1 MPRATVPRPASTTL
15 VLRDAADGLR
25 VLMLRRSACVSFMP
39 GALVFPGGAVD
50 TADRSAEI
58 EACCGESAAQ
68 VAGRLH
74 LGDAMDGV
82 ALAHAV
88 AALRECFEESGLWLG
103 ADMLIDAA
111 TLAQARRRLLASSAA
126 FGALSAELSL
136 PLATR
141 ALAPWSRWVTPIDAA
156 RRFDTV
162 FFVAL
167 APLDQVAST
176 DDNETS
182 GLAWVKP
189 AEALAAGS
197 ADAVPFATRCTL
209 ESLLPF
215 GDAVSVMRAARIPR
229 PLEVFHPRIARTRAG
244 ARRVL
249 LPRDPGYLDVM
260 RLDPEG
266 TGAAV
271 IPDLPCPP
279 RPPPAVRRLDTCH
292 HKTDRETS

>member
-25 VLMLRRSACVSFMP
+25 VLMLRRSACASFMP
-39 GALVFPGGAVD
+39 GAFVFPGGAVD
-50 TADRSAEI
+50 VADRSVEI
-58 EACCGESAAQ
+58 EACCVESAAQ
-68 VAGRLH
+68 VANRLR
-74 LGDAMDGV
+74 LGVAMDDA

-88 AALRECFEESGLWLG
+88 AALRECFEECGLWLG
-103 ADMLIDAA
+103 ADMLVDAA
-111 TLAQARRRLLASSAA
+111 TLAQARRRLLAGSASFA
-126 FGALSAELSL
+126 ALGTELSL

-162 FFVAL
+162 FFVGL
-167 APLDQVAST
+167 APLDQLASV
-176 DDNETS
+176 DDNEAS
-182 GLAWVKP
+182 SLAWVKP
-189 AEALAAGS
+189 AEALAAGP
-197 ADAVPFATRCTL
+197 ADALPFATRCTL

-215 GDAVSVMRAARIPR
+215 EDAVSVMRAARIPR
-229 PLEVFHPRIARTRAG
+229 PLEVFHPRIARTHAG
-244 ARRVL
+244 ARCVL
-249 LPRDPGYLDVM
+249 LPRDPRYLDVM

-271 IPDLPCPP
+271 IPDLPRPP
-279 RPPPAVRRLDTCH
+279 RPPPAVRRPDTCN

>member
-1 MPRATVPRPASTTL
+1 MPRATLPRPASTTL

-25 VLMLRRSACVSFMP
+25 VLMLRRSASASFMP

-50 TADRSAEI
+50 AADGSVEL
-58 EACCGESAAQ
+58 EACCAESRAEAWS
-68 VAGRLH
+68 RLR
-74 LGDAMDGV
+74 LGDAVDGL

-88 AALRECFEESGLWLG
+88 AALRECFEECGLWLG
-103 ADMLIDAA
+103 ADMLVDAA
-111 TLAQARRRLLASSAA
+111 TLAQARRRLLAGDTRLA
-126 FGALSAELSL
+126 ALSAELSI

-141 ALAPWSRWVTPIDAA
+141 ALAPWSHWVTPIDVA

-167 APLDQVAST
+167 APLDQLAMADGS
-176 DDNETS
+176 ETTGVVWARPADVLS
-182 GLAWVKP
+182 GS
-189 AEALAAGS
+189 ERDAL
-197 ADAVPFATRCTL
+197 PFATRCTL

-215 GDAVSVMRAARIPR
+215 ADAVSVMRVARRPR
-229 PLEVFHPRIARTRAG
+229 RLEIVHPRVARTRAG
-244 ARRVL
+244 VRRVL
-249 LPRDPGYLDVM
+249 LPRDAGYLDVM

-279 RPPPAVRRLDTCH
+279 RPPPVDPRLAFCN
-292 HKTDRETS
+292 HKTDQETP

>member
-25 VLMLRRSACVSFMP
+25 VLMLRRSACASFMP
-39 GALVFPGGAVD
+39 GAFVFPGGAVD
-50 TADRSAEI
+50 VADRSVEI
-58 EACCGESAAQ
+58 EACCVESAAQ
-68 VAGRLH
+68 VANRLR
-74 LGDAMDGV
+74 LGVAMDDA

-88 AALRECFEESGLWLG
+88 AALRECFEECGLWLG
-103 ADMLIDAA
+103 ADMLVDAA
-111 TLAQARRRLLASSAA
+111 TLAQARRRLLAGSASFA
-126 FGALSAELSL
+126 ALGTELSL

-162 FFVAL
+162 FFVGL
-167 APLDQVAST
+167 APLDQLASV
-176 DDNETS
+176 DDNEAS
-182 GLAWVKP
+182 SLAWVKP
-189 AEALAAGS
+189 AEALAAGP
-197 ADAVPFATRCTL
+197 ADALPFATRCTL

-215 GDAVSVMRAARIPR
+215 EDAVSVMRAARIPR
-229 PLEVFHPRIARTRAG
+229 PLEVFHPRIARTHAG
-244 ARRVL
+244 ARCVL
-249 LPRDPGYLDVM
+249 LPHDPRYLDVM

-271 IPDLPCPP
+271 IPDLPRPP
-279 RPPPAVRRLDTCH
+279 RPPPAVRRPDTCN